1 MLFMVPGDGHD
12 ILPSALVSPKGMTKY
27 SMSDGCGEGSLPA
40 VTFSDAD
47 EMVSVAE
54 VELREDHGP
63 LQEFKGR
70 RDKRQRVV
78 ILVAH
83 RQVQVVEW

>member
-12 ILPSALVSPKGMTKY
+12 ILPSALVSPKGMTEY
-27 SMSDGCGEGSLPA
+27 SMSDGCGEGSLPP

-47 EMVSVAE
+47 EMVSE
-54 VELREDHGP
+54 VKLREDRGP

-70 RDKRQRVV
+70 
-78 ILVAH
+78 
-83 RQVQVVEW
+83 